1 MTITDSHMASACGR
15 LTDKMVFI
23 LKNFGEEGLDVETAI
38 GYLENYLAESVKDE
52 SGVAIIGD
60 VLEFNKEVIL
70 RRQELVMYARKAIED
85 AYKTSMIDII
95 LSISQENGDFAADVQ
110 DSL

>member
-1 MTITDSHMASACGR
+1 
-15 LTDKMVFI
+15 MVFI

-60 VLEFNKEVIL
+60 VLEVHFEFNKEVIL

-85 AYKTSMIDII
+85 AYKTSMIDRI